1 MWCVQCHTAFNWNT
15 GVIET
20 RIHNPHYFEWLQQNA
35 TANPDEPEPQRRIE
49 EMNCNAM
56 DVIDRLENIV
66 AILRRW
72 NLTANNLDDQFEI
85 KYARAI
91 VVHLPETNILRMYSR
106 VRASTPYFFIQR
118 LIHLRENDYAQFQAT
133 VVNQERSNRLW
144 RMQYMRNKI
153 TEGYFKRIV
162 YQTDQK
168 VEKSR
173 EYANV
178 LDVFIQASTDILF
191 RLIQHFETTQEI
203 DVMTLKETTGLV
215 EYVNTCLEEISKT
228 YRCVCMEISSQIL
241 FEKRRK

>member
-15 GVIET
+15 GHIET

-35 TANPDEPEPQRRIE
+35 TVNPDEPEPQRRIE

-56 DVIDRLENIV
+56 DVIDRLENIL

-72 NLTANNLDDQFEI
+72 NLSSVERRFNAAYE
-85 KYARAI
+85 RAI
-91 VVHLPETNILRMYSR
+91 TAQLPDTHMLHTHIKN
-106 VRASTPYFFIQR
+106 PYLFIQR
-118 LIHLRENDYAQFQAT
+118 LIHLRENDYAQFQT
-133 VVNQERSNRLW
+133 IIVNQERSNRLW
-144 RMQYMRNKI
+144 RIQYMRNKI
-153 TEGYFKRIV
+153 TEEYFKRIIH
-162 YQTDQK
+162 QTDQK

-191 RLIQHFETTQEI
+191 RLVRHYEEHLEI
-203 DVMTLKETTGLV
+203 DTNVLKETKGLV

-228 YRCVCMEISSQIL
+228 YRCVCMEISSRML
-241 FEKRRK
+241 FEKKKII